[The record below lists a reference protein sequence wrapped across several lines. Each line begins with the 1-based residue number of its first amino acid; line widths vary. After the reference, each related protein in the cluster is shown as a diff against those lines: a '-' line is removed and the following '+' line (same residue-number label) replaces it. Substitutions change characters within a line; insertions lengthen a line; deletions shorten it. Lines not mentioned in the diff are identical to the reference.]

1 MGIAIQGI
9 RITSVNVSKDSNGNE
24 KVEGNYELVSTNDK
38 VLAKQGFNGYN
49 DIKVDM
55 SLETKQALIAFLTGI
70 KKDTMIVLGLTE

>member
-1 MGIAIQGI
+1 MPIAIQGI
-9 RITSVNVSKDSNGNE
+9 RITSVSVSKDNDGNE

-49 DIKVDM
+49 AIKVDM
-55 SLETKQALIAFLTGI
+55 SLETKQSLLAFLTGI